1 MPRRGR
7 ANEHDQRGRPR
18 GGAHVGR
25 RPHRAGAGG
34 QPAGLAAV
42 RGVRAR
48 QARPQPRARRLA
60 ARPRRRDG
68 GARRPRPLHPAQR
81 GREHLGRQGRPH
93 HRVQPR
99 REGPDVRPERRRG
112 LPPPDVLRDP
122 RRRPPHV
129 SGVDSCGSPGRIH
142 SKERWMAHEETVY
155 DALDHAHGGEGQW
168 AFGTG
173 FDEPL
178 AGVDTTVP
186 DGIDPADLGAY
197 CLMLG
202 DDALVLAQRLTQWV
216 TASPELEEEVAIANT
231 ALDLLG
237 QARLLLARA
246 GSVGVLGR
254 SREHATASIP
264 DEDALA
270 YFRDPDEFRNTALV
284 EAPNGDF
291 AQTMV
296 RLLAA
301 AAVRLAV
308 FARLRESR
316 DPVLAAIA
324 AKGVNELAYHR
335 DHAARWVVRLG
346 DGTEQ
351 SHRRAQA
358 GADAGWPLLAD
369 VFTATDVE
377 RRLTGVAVDPAE
389 VRQEVCEVLT
399 TVLVRATLTVPEWPA
414 DASPR
419 GRNGEHTPELT
430 ELLGTLQGL
439 AREHPAA
446 TW

>member
-1 MPRRGR
+1 M
-7 ANEHDQRGRPR
+7 
-18 GGAHVGR
+18 
-25 RPHRAGAGG
+25 
-34 QPAGLAAV
+34 
-42 RGVRAR
+42 
-48 QARPQPRARRLA
+48 
-60 ARPRRRDG
+60 
-68 GARRPRPLHPAQR
+68 
-81 GREHLGRQGRPH
+81 
-93 HRVQPR
+93 
-99 REGPDVRPERRRG
+99 
-112 LPPPDVLRDP
+112 
-122 RRRPPHV
+122 
-129 SGVDSCGSPGRIH
+129 
-142 SKERWMAHEETVY
+142 HEETVY
-155 DALDHAHGGEGQW
+155 DALDQAHGGEGQW

-216 TASPELEEEVAIANT
+216 TASPELEEEVAVANV

-254 SREHATASIP
+254 SRQHATESIP

-270 YFRDPDEFRNTALV
+270 YFRDPDEFRNTGLV

-291 AQTMV
+291 GQTMV
-296 RLLAA
+296 RLLVAS
-301 AAVRLAV
+301 AVRLAV
-308 FARLRESR
+308 VARLRESR

-324 AKGVNELAYHR
+324 AKGVHELTYHR
-335 DHAARWVVRLG
+335 DHAARWVLRLG
-346 DGTEQ
+346 DGTAE

-358 GADAGWPLLAD
+358 GVDAVWPLLGD
-369 VFTATDVE
+369 LFTATDVE
-377 RRLTGVAVDPAE
+377 ARLTEAGVAVDPADVRDE
-389 VRQEVCEVLT
+389 VRDVLT
-399 TVLVRATLTVPEWPA
+399 TVLERATLTVPAWPA
-414 DASPR
+414 EGPSR
-419 GRNGEHTPELT
+419 GRLGEHGAELT
-430 ELLGTLQGL
+430 ELLAGLQGL